1 MNVKLHILIANPS
14 VKLITFK

>member
-1 MNVKLHILIANPS
+1 MNVKLRILIANPS